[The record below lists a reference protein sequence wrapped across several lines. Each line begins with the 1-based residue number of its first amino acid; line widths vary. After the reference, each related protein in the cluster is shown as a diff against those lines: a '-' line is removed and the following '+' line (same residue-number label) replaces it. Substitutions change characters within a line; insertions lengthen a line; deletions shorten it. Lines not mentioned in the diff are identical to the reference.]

1 MGTRINLERGI
12 PVTHRDDLLEI
23 DGKEFCDRSTLF
35 VLKHVAEL
43 VSKEAARFVTAT
55 NEN

>member
-1 MGTRINLERGI
+1 MGACVNLERSI
-12 PVTHRDDLLEI
+12 PVSHRDDLLEI

-43 VSKEAARFVTAT
+43 VSKEATRFVTAT
-55 NEN
+55 DEN